1 MKGLNVFSITNK
13 AYQYYFH
20 VFFLMAIICKKRDN
34 VFYIISG
41 SCFKSKIQSYRE
53 TNTAL
58 LMTPSW

>member
-1 MKGLNVFSITNK
+1 MKGLKIFSIKNK

-20 VFFLMAIICKKRDN
+20 VFNGNHMQKRDN

-41 SCFKSKIQSYRE
+41 SCFKSKIESYKE